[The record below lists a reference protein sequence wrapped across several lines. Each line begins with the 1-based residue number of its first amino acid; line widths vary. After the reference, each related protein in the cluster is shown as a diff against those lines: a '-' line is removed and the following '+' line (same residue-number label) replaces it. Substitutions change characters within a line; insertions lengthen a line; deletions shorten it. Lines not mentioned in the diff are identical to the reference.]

1 MARFTSMAML
11 NVVLLIVIMMAGATK
26 TSAGGVCHDLIPLT
40 PAVCNED
47 VISNDC
53 WDACHKK
60 FGPTAVP
67 GSFMISH
74 LFYADDAIFVGEWND
89 KNIQTLLNVLKC
101 FYLAS
106 GLKINLHKSKLMGIG
121 VNTSTIESAANLIG
135 CAILHPPFNYLGVKV
150 GCNMNRISSW
160 DEVIS
165 KVSSRL
171 SKWKLKYLSIG
182 GRLTL

>member
-67 GSFMISH
+67 GCEFFPSFPGPKKM
-74 LFYADDAIFVGEWND
+74 AC
-89 KNIQTLLNVLKC
+89 KC
-101 FYLAS
+101 FLP
-106 GLKINLHKSKLMGIG
+106 
-121 VNTSTIESAANLIG
+121 
-135 CAILHPPFNYLGVKV
+135 C
-150 GCNMNRISSW
+150 
-160 DEVIS
+160 
-165 KVSSRL
+165 
-171 SKWKLKYLSIG
+171 
-182 GRLTL
+182 